1 MLHATTDATCSIKCK
16 TCIHARSN
24 ATCNNACYMQHHMQ
38 NIYTC
43 HVKCYMQQR
52 MLHATTHATCSITC
66 KTYIHARSNATCN
79 NACYMQ
85 LYMRMLAA
93 CMLLKVCKRVLSLSS
108 LTASWTVAPC
118 FLFELTKHSSQG
130 LGPCCHM
137 CKHRIPMQRQ
147 CVESQAP

>member
-1 MLHATTDATCSIKCK
+1 MQQRMLHAASHATTL
-16 TCIHARSN
+16 N
-24 ATCNNACYMQHHMQ
+24 

-43 HVKCYMQQR
+43 KLKCYMQQR
-52 MLHATTHATCSITC
+52 MLHAASNAKHVYMPGQMLHATTHATCSITC